1 MAKFLLVEHGERERK
16 VLDSICI
23 GALILLGNKN
33 GSVTNCEECIDLDSN
48 YASLEE
54 SSKRDY
60 QGGLWIQIGC
70 MNTPNQLIHVWG
82 KENLHGAGSG

>member
-1 MAKFLLVEHGERERK
+1 MAYKQ
-16 VLDSICI
+16 
-23 GALILLGNKN
+23 
-33 GSVTNCEECIDLDSN
+33 SN